1 MPGSGDD
8 DDFWD
13 GYDFEREI
21 DAQNEFLKQ
30 QQHPEPDEPLEERC
44 STCKKKK
51 KTWNWTERESS
62 WFF

>member
-51 KTWNWTERESS
+51 KT
-62 WFF
+62 